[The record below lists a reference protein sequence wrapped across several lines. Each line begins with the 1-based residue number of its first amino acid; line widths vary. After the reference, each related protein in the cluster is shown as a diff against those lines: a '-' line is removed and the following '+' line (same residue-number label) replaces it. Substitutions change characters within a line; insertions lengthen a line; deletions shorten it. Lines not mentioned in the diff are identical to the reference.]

1 MHAPTI
7 QLHLQFMLHKLSLIE
22 MASLARSG
30 SLSSLELV
38 NAHLDRIEQRNP
50 LLNAFTMVLAD
61 QARESARRADQ
72 GLKMG
77 RLHGVP
83 VTVKDSFD
91 LAGSPSR
98 LGSYFAPEI
107 SARED
112 SGVVTRLRR
121 EGAIILGK
129 TNTPEFLM
137 SYESDN
143 FVTGR
148 TNNPWDLERTPGGSS
163 GGEAAAISS
172 GCSPGGVG
180 SDGGG
185 SIRVPAHFCGIA
197 GLKPTPG
204 RVSSIGH
211 RPMDAV
217 KGISVCGP
225 LARSVA
231 DVRLLF
237 EVLAG
242 YDDRDALSAPV
253 PVREPDVDQLFKD
266 ARIGVMEQFYDIPVQ
281 PSIRRCVLEAARVLG
296 EIGFAIDGFRPEG
309 LERAPN
315 LWNFFF
321 GQLVARSMKDRIA
334 GRENEAHWTYTENL
348 ERNLDQ
354 PPISAWQVVESM
366 SARDAMR
373 RRLITQMRRV
383 PVLLTPVSSISAFR
397 HRERKFKIEG
407 EEKPLGLFQAMMTV
421 TPMNLL
427 GLPALVVP
435 WGLGEDGMPIGVQL
449 VGRPW
454 DDEMLLEIG
463 VRLEAARGP
472 IPNVLDD

>member
-1 MHAPTI
+1 
-7 QLHLQFMLHKLSLIE
+7 MLHRLPLSE

-30 SLSSLELV
+30 VVSSLELV

-50 LLNAFTMVLAD
+50 HLNAFTMVLAD

-72 GLKMG
+72 GLKSG

-91 LAGSPSR
+91 VTGQPSR
-98 LGSYFAPEI
+98 LGSYFTPEVAA
-107 SARED
+107 SED
-112 SGVVTRLRR
+112 AAVVARLRR

-129 TNTPEFLM
+129 TSTPEFMM

-143 FVTGR
+143 FITGR
-148 TNNPWDLERTPGGSS
+148 TNNPWDVERTPGGSS
-163 GGEAAAISS
+163 GGEAAAIAS

-204 RVSSIGH
+204 RVSLFGLRST
-211 RPMDAV
+211 DAV
-217 KGISVCGP
+217 AGISVAGP
-225 LARSVA
+225 MARSVA

-253 PVREPDVDQLFKD
+253 EIREPVLQDV
-266 ARIGVMEQFYDIPVQ
+266 RIGLMDQFYDIPVQ
-281 PSIRRCVLEAARVLG
+281 PAIRKCVYAAAKALADLG
-296 EIGFAIDGFRPEG
+296 FEVDLFRPEG
-309 LERAPN
+309 LEHAPN

-321 GQLVARSMKDRIA
+321 GQMVARSMKERIA
-334 GRENEAHWTYTENL
+334 GREAEAHWTYTENL
-348 ERNLDQ
+348 ERADRLGDQ
-354 PPISAWQVVESM
+354 APITAWQVVESM
-366 SARDAMR
+366 AARDAMR
-373 RRLITQMRRV
+373 RRLLDQMRRV
-383 PVLLTPVSSISAFR
+383 PVILTPVASIAAFR
-397 HRERKFKIEG
+397 HRERKFEIPMDGGGAKRI
-407 EEKPLGLFQAMMTV
+407 GLFQAMMTV
-421 TPMNLL
+421 TPINLL

-435 WGLGEDGMPIGVQL
+435 FGMTEEGLPIGVQL

-454 DDEMLLEIG
+454 EEELLLEIG

-472 IPNVLDD
+472 LPDVLG